1 MSMHVAVCI
10 HTQAYLCESED
21 TLKTLALSSTVQVPG
36 TGLGSSGS
44 VAGVFAHSTISLAP
58 KECEV
63 SLNRFFFGMLST
75 LSVTELHPQEPWTT
89 GKK

>member
-1 MSMHVAVCI
+1 MHVAVYM
-10 HTQAYLCESED
+10 HTQACLCESED

-58 KECEV
+58 KEYEV
-63 SLNRFFFGMLST
+63 SLNRFFFWNAKHTFSHRATST
-75 LSVTELHPQEPWTT
+75 GALDHW
-89 GKK
+89 